1 MLVRSELDQMTT
13 NEKLTSRIREAL
25 EGVPNVE
32 EKRMFGGIGFMVN
45 GKFCVSVG
53 DDRIMCRVDPTR
65 VPNLTKMKGVTI
77 MEMKGR
83 KYMGYVR
90 VDEKVLKTKKDFD
103 FCVRQSL
110 DFNPRAK
117 SSKT

>member
-1 MLVRSELDQMTT
+1 MTT
-13 NEKLTSRIREAL
+13 NEKLANRVREAL
-25 EGVPNVE
+25 AKVPNVE

-45 GKFCVSVG
+45 GKFCVSVR
-53 DDRIMCRVDPTR
+53 DDRIMCRVDPAE
-65 VPNLTKMKGVTI
+65 VPRLTKLKGATI

-83 KYMGYVR
+83 KFAGYVR
-90 VDEKVLKTKKDFD
+90 VDEKVLKTRKDID
-103 FCVRQSL
+103 FWVSQSL